1 MSNSNKTYRIN
12 TKVGVDNN
20 DNINLNLNVLQK
32 YDILEI
38 LSLKIGTESIY
49 KTHTSGYGCV
59 VGRVLANG
67 GIGVPN
73 AKISIFIEA
82 NESTNEDEVL
92 YNLYPYKTTRDRN
105 SEYIRYNLL
114 PDEKVS
120 DCHQIIGTFP
130 NKRLVLDDKNVLEIF
145 ENYYKFTTVTNESGD
160 YMLFGVPTGNQTIHM
175 DLDLSDIGFLS
186 QKPVDMKFKGY
197 NNTMFENPKQFKTDT
212 NIDNLVQV
220 MSQSSPI

>member
-20 DNINLNLNVLQK
+20 SNINLNLNVLQK

-38 LSLKIGTESIY
+38 LSLKIGTENVY

-67 GIGVPN
+67 GVGVPN
-73 AKISIFIEA
+73 AKISIFIEV
-82 NESTNEDEVL
+82 NENTSVDEVL
-92 YNLYPYKTTRDRN
+92 YNLYPYKTTRDNN
-105 SEYIRYNLL
+105 SEHIRYNLL

-145 ENYYKFTTVTNESGD
+145 DKYYKFTTVTNESGD
-160 YMLFGVPTGNQTIHM
+160 YMIF
-175 DLDLSDIGFLS
+175 
-186 QKPVDMKFKGY
+186 
-197 NNTMFENPKQFKTDT
+197 
-212 NIDNLVQV
+212 
-220 MSQSSPI
+220 

>member
-82 NESTNEDEVL
+82 NENTNEDEV
-92 YNLYPYKTTRDRN
+92 
-105 SEYIRYNLL
+105 YIIYIHTKQLGIEIVNIL
-114 PDEKVS
+114 DIIYFQMKKF
-120 DCHQIIGTFP
+120 QIAI
-130 NKRLVLDDKNVLEIF
+130 KL
-145 ENYYKFTTVTNESGD
+145 
-160 YMLFGVPTGNQTIHM
+160 
-175 DLDLSDIGFLS
+175 
-186 QKPVDMKFKGY
+186 
-197 NNTMFENPKQFKTDT
+197 
-212 NIDNLVQV
+212 
-220 MSQSSPI
+220 